1 MAVLN
6 VNPNRSELNNLKGK
20 LETASRGHKLLKDK
34 QDGLMRQFISMIREN
49 KELREEVEKELS
61 QSFADFLLASAA
73 MSPEMLEEA
82 LSYPSQKLS
91 VDIQAENFM
100 SVNVPKMKFQKG
112 DESMYPYGYVNT
124 SAELDDAI
132 ERLNLVMDKVLL
144 LAEKEKASQ
153 LMADEIQS
161 TRRRV
166 NALEYRTIPDYE
178 DTIRYI
184 TNKLDENDRA
194 TTSRLMKV
202 KDLIARQE
210 EEERKK
216 RALAEEE

>member
-6 VNPNRSELNNLKGK
+6 VNPNRSELNTLKGK
-20 LETASRGHKLLKDK
+20 LETAARGHKLLKDK
-34 QDGLMRQFISMIREN
+34 QDGLMRQFITMIREN
-49 KELREEVEKELS
+49 KDLRVEVEKELS
-61 QSFADFLLASAA
+61 QSFADFLLASAV

-82 LSYPSQKLS
+82 LSFPSQKLT
-91 VDIQAENFM
+91 VEIEPENLM
-100 SVNVPKMKFQKG
+100 SVNVPKMQFHRG
-112 DESMYPYGYVNT
+112 EDESMYPYGYVNT

-132 ERLNLVMDKVLL
+132 ARLNLVMDKVLK

-166 NALEYRTIPDYE
+166 NALEYRTIPDYQ
-178 DTIRYI
+178 DTIKYI

-202 KDLIARQE
+202 KDLIAQQE
-210 EEERKK
+210 ARDRKEAAN
-216 RALAEEE
+216 R